1 MTIQT
6 FSANATVGTAYT
18 STGATA
24 VTFMSFCNYAN
35 VAITANVYVVPS
47 GNAVGNNT
55 VILQNLPLTP
65 GDTYQLYAGAEKL
78 LLNTGDTIQV
88 QANIANALNVVTSYT
103 TI

>member
-6 FSANATVGTAYT
+6 FSANTTVGTAYT